1 MDFDATEQV
10 NALAKLPPEPVKPEK
25 RSAWNLVHTIPRAAV
40 AESAAGAIEIGVMGA
55 RSLAQIRDA
64 TPEQRKQIDAEGVS
78 GVSGKNDVSASLRN
92 VAEDLRPDP
101 ATASKAEQIV
111 FDLGRIVTKAIGYGV
126 TLGPGAIP
134 ALAADEGLSEVD
146 RLQRQGVDDATARD
160 AGGVNADDAGIGER
174 CRSGRRRGGMRDVG
188 RGKLARLEAVEFP
201 RRIRFVGHGDS
212 KQQGAGRRKRTGAV
226 Q

>member
-92 VAEDLRPDP
+92 VVEDLRPDP

-134 ALAADEGLSEVD
+134 ALAADEGLTETD

-160 AGGVNADDAGIGER
+160 AGGVNAAATALGALIP
-174 CRSGRRRGGMRDVG
+174 V
-188 RGKLARLEAVEFP
+188 A
-201 RRIRFVGHGDS
+201 
-212 KQQGAGRRKRTGAV
+212 GAGRGFTAANVGKVVGLAAASGPTTFMA
-226 Q
+226 QQ